1 MLTLLFSVILLLWFV
16 LFPIL
21 LWGYGVT
28 LLSVHEWNRS
38 RFFYGMMG
46 WWISVGVL
54 HFFTWYLQGSFLM
67 RAWAISFVLA
77 ILFLFVFIATG
88 KWSSYVKIFLRKTA
102 LLHIVLFTLLYIFFE
117 GISKVFLL
125 NIQEYLPLYW
135 WMMWY
140 FFAASIEESTKHL
153 SSVGLTAKEFRFSRK
168 DLLIFIF
175 FISLGFVCIENILYL
190 IQAFPHG
197 IRDIVFTGMNR
208 SIFSLLA
215 HLFSAS
221 ICVMFWWRALS
232 YWVFS
237 WRYIVIFLLGF
248 ILSSL
253 SHVGFN
259 VILLYAPYW
268 WVILYAIIAYITFT
282 QWLVLDES

>member
-1 MLTLLFSVILLLWFV
+1 MFFLSGWVLLWFL

-21 LWGYGVT
+21 LWGYAVR
-28 LLSVHEWNRS
+28 LLSDHEWNRS
-38 RFFYGMMG
+38 RFFYGMIG
-46 WWISVGVL
+46 WWISVAVL

-67 RAWAISFVLA
+67 RAWAIFFVLA
-77 ILFLFVFIATG
+77 VLFLFVFITTG
-88 KWSSYVKIFLRKTA
+88 KGSPYVKVFLRKTA
-102 LLHIVLFTLLYIFFE
+102 LLHITLFTMLYIFFE
-117 GISKVFLL
+117 GISKVLVL
-125 NIQEYLPLYW
+125 NIHEYLPLYGW
-135 WMMWY
+135 IVWY
-140 FFAASIEESTKHL
+140 VFAASIEESTKHL

-175 FISLGFVCIENILYL
+175 FISLGFVCVENSIYL

-197 IRDIVFTGMNR
+197 ITDIIFTGINR

-221 ICVMFWWRALS
+221 ICVMFWWKALS
-232 YWVFS
+232 YGVFS
-237 WRYIVIFLLGF
+237 WRYIAIFLAWF

-259 VILLYAPYW
+259 LILIYAPYW
-268 WVILYAIIAYITFT
+268 WVLLYALVAYTTFT
-282 QWLVLDES
+282 QWLVLDEP